1 MSLLINRCIYS
12 ILSTDTNLK
21 SKVGTKIYPLIANEN
36 TTFPFIVFKRSSFS
50 VEYTKDGVLED
61 TTQVDIITASDNY
74 SDSVEI
80 ADIIRNTL
88 ELKKGTFNNINIKE
102 CKLSSAD
109 EDYLENTYIQTL
121 SFTIKST

>member
-1 MSLLINRCIYS
+1 MSLLINKCIYS
-12 ILSTDTNLK
+12 ILSTDNNLK
-21 SKVGTKIYPLIANEN
+21 SKVENKIYPLIANEN

-50 VEYTKDGVLED
+50 TEYTKDGVLED
-61 TTQVDIITASDNY
+61 STQVDIIVASDNY
-74 SDSVEI
+74 SDSIEI
-80 ADIIRNTL
+80 ADIVRTSL

-121 SFTIKST
+121 SFTITTN